1 MKNVT
6 RYCLTLFAV
15 MSVAGVAAAQ
25 TTGDTATRPANSN
38 FPAVTFGV
46 VSFLQYAAELHEQD
60 GYNAFDVT
68 RGYIN
73 IQARLSDRVKVR
85 FTPDVRPT
93 TDASLERNLAMRL
106 EYASLDVQ
114 VTDNTAV
121 LFGLHEMPWL
131 TYEATVNR
139 YRVLGPFFSERAWTE
154 DSLGLL
160 PGPTDL
166 GASIKYSAERS
177 DFHVGV
183 YNGEGGGRAEI
194 DKYKSIDGR
203 GTFRPFAEDSELGKV
218 SISGFYQYGWYA
230 RDRPRN
236 VAIGMGAYQSTHVS
250 VTAQYLQATDNPF
263 VAVDVQRR
271 GLSFFGE
278 ARQGETG
285 WAGIVGLDLFDPN
298 ADNDGDQRR
307 RLVFGGAHWSDVGR
321 GKLGVVISLDQEYQ
335 TANSQLL
342 SRRLLAQT
350 HVEF

>member
-1 MKNVT
+1 
-6 RYCLTLFAV
+6 
-15 MSVAGVAAAQ
+15 
-25 TTGDTATRPANSN
+25 
-38 FPAVTFGV
+38 
-46 VSFLQYAAELHEQD
+46 
-60 GYNAFDVT
+60 
-68 RGYIN
+68 
-73 IQARLSDRVKVR
+73 
-85 FTPDVRPT
+85 
-93 TDASLERNLAMRL
+93 
-106 EYASLDVQ
+106 
-114 VTDNTAV
+114 
-121 LFGLHEMPWL
+121 MPWL
-131 TYEATVNR
+131 TYEETLNR
-139 YRVLGPFFSERAWTE
+139 YRVLGPMFSER
-154 DSLGLL
+154 LGLL
-160 PGPTDL
+160 PGATDL

-230 RDRPRN
+230 EDRPRN